1 MDISVV
7 IVNWNTRDLLLECI
21 RSIYETVQGIHF
33 EIWVVDNGSTDGS
46 QEAVKTAFPLVQL
59 IENTQNRGFAA
70 ANNQALK
77 QITGRYALLLN
88 SDAAL
93 TDGAAQKL
101 LSFMESTPTAGM
113 ACGQLLNP
121 DGSRQNSIANFPT
134 LLTLIS
140 NETILRIF
148 FPEKFPS
155 KRRNYLHPIPVESGI
170 GACLMI
176 RKAAM
181 DTVGIF
187 DETYFFFFEETDW
200 AYRMWLAN
208 WQIYFVPSARIIHA
222 QGKSAGNSVASRI
235 LFYRSRYIYL
245 KKWRPKNYSLMVVII
260 FIRLLINAI
269 LSLLGVGLTLGLAP
283 RILDKTI
290 IYFQLIAWHLKKCPD
305 KLSRML

>member
-7 IVNWNTRDLLLECI
+7 IVNWNTRNLLLECI
-21 RSIYETVQGIHF
+21 RSVYETVQGIPF

-46 QEAVKTAFPLVQL
+46 QEAVKTAFPLVRL

-77 QITGRYALLLN
+77 QMTGRYALLLN

-93 TDGAAQKL
+93 TDEAAQKL
-101 LSFMESTPTAGM
+101 LAFMESTPTAGM

-148 FPEKFPS
+148 FTEKFPS
-155 KRRNYLHPIPVESGI
+155 KRRNYPCPIPVESGI

-181 DTVGIF
+181 DAVGIF
-187 DETYFFFFEETDW
+187 DETYFFF
-200 AYRMWLAN
+200 L
-208 WQIYFVPSARIIHA
+208 
-222 QGKSAGNSVASRI
+222 
-235 LFYRSRYIYL
+235 
-245 KKWRPKNYSLMVVII
+245 
-260 FIRLLINAI
+260 
-269 LSLLGVGLTLGLAP
+269 
-283 RILDKTI
+283 
-290 IYFQLIAWHLKKCPD
+290 
-305 KLSRML
+305 

>member
-1 MDISVV
+1 MKEFIVDISVI
-7 IVNWNTRDLLLECI
+7 IVNWNTRDLLLNCI
-21 RSIYETVQGIHF
+21 RSVYETVQGIAF

-46 QEAVKTAFPLVQL
+46 QEAVRAAFPQVQL
-59 IENTQNRGFAA
+59 IENMQNRGFAT

-77 QITGRYALLLN
+77 RMTGRYALLLN

-101 LSFMESTPTAGM
+101 LAFMESTPTAGM

-140 NETILRIF
+140 NETLLRIL

-155 KRRNYLHPIPVESGI
+155 KRRNYTGPIPVESGI

-176 RKAAM
+176 RKTAM
-181 DTVGIF
+181 DAVGIF

-200 AYRMWLAN
+200 AYRMRLAN

-235 LFYRSRYIYL
+235 LFYRSRYIFL
-245 KKWRPKNYSLMVVII
+245 KKWHPKSYSLMVRVL
-260 FIRLLINAI
+260 FIRLLVNAAF
-269 LSLLGVGLTLGLAP
+269 SLLGSGLTLGLAP
-283 RILDKTI
+283 RLLDKTL
-290 IYFQLIAWHLKKCPD
+290 IYFQLIAWHFKGCP
-305 KLSRML
+305 

>member
-1 MDISVV
+1 MDISVI
-7 IVNWNTRDLLLECI
+7 IVNWNTRDLLLNCI
-21 RSIYETVQGIHF
+21 RSVYETLRDISF

-46 QEAVKTAFPLVQL
+46 QEAVKTTFPQIQL
-59 IENTQNRGFAA
+59 IENTENKGFAA

-77 QITGRYALLLN
+77 QMNGRYALLLN

-121 DGSRQNSIANFPT
+121 DGSRQNSIASFPT

-140 NETILRIF
+140 NETLLRIV

-155 KRRNYLHPIPVESGI
+155 KRRNYPDPIPVESGI
-170 GACLMI
+170 GACLII

-181 DTVGIF
+181 DAVGIF
-187 DETYFFFFEETDW
+187 DEAFFFFFEETDW
-200 AYRMWLAN
+200 AYRMRLAN

-222 QGKSAGNSVASRI
+222 QGKSAGNSVAPRI
-235 LFYRSRYIYL
+235 LFYKSRYIYL
-245 KKWRPKNYSLMVVII
+245 KKWHPKSYSLMVLIL
-260 FIRLLINAI
+260 FIRLLVNVA
-269 LSLLGVGLTLGLAP
+269 LSLLGSALTLGLAP
-283 RILDKTI
+283 RLFDKTL
-290 IYFQLIAWHLKKCPD
+290 IYFRLIAWHFKGCP
-305 KLSRML
+305 

>member
-1 MDISVV
+1 MKDIIMDISVI
-7 IVNWNTRDLLLECI
+7 IVNWNTRDLLLKCI
-21 RSIYETVQGIHF
+21 RSVYETVQGIAF

-46 QEAVKTAFPLVQL
+46 QDAVKADFPLVQL

-77 QITGRYALLLN
+77 RMTGRYALLLN

-93 TDGAAQKL
+93 TEGAAQKL
-101 LSFMESTPTAGM
+101 LAFMESTPTAGM

-121 DGSRQNSIANFPT
+121 DGTRQNSIANFPT

-140 NETILRIF
+140 NETFLRIL

-155 KRRNYLHPIPVESGI
+155 KRRNYPGPIPIESGI

-176 RKAAM
+176 RKTAM
-181 DTVGIF
+181 DAVGIF
-187 DETYFFFFEETDW
+187 DENFFFFFEETDW
-200 AYRMWLAN
+200 AYRMRQAQWG
-208 WQIYFVPSARIIHA
+208 IYFIPSARIIHA

-245 KKWRPKNYSLMVVII
+245 KKWHPKSYPLMVMIL
-260 FIRLLINAI
+260 FIRLLVNAA
-269 LSLLGVGLTLGLAP
+269 LSLLGSGLALGFAP
-283 RILDKTI
+283 RLLDKTLV
-290 IYFQLIAWHLKKCPD
+290 YFQLIAWHFKGCP
-305 KLSRML
+305 

>member
-1 MDISVV
+1 MKEFIMDISV
-7 IVNWNTRDLLLECI
+7 IIINWNTRDLLLNCI
-21 RSIYETVQGIHF
+21 RSVYETARDISF

-46 QEAVKTAFPLVQL
+46 QEAVRAAFPRVLL

-77 QITGRYALLLN
+77 RMTGRYALLLN

-93 TDGAAQKL
+93 TDGAAQQL
-101 LSFMESTPTAGM
+101 LAFMESTPAAGM

-140 NETILRIF
+140 NETLLRIV

-155 KRRNYLHPIPVESGI
+155 KRRNYPGPIPIESGI

-176 RKAAM
+176 RKTAM
-181 DTVGIF
+181 EAVGIF

-200 AYRMWLAN
+200 AYRMKQAN
-208 WQIYFVPSARIIHA
+208 WRIFFVPSARIIHS
-222 QGKSAGNSVASRI
+222 QGKSAGNRVASRI

-245 KKWRPKNYSLMVVII
+245 KKWHPKSYSLMRWVL
-260 FIRLLINAI
+260 FIRLLVNAA
-269 LSLLGVGLTLGLAP
+269 LSLLGTGLSLGLAP
-283 RILDKTI
+283 RLLDKTL
-290 IYFQLIAWHLKKCPD
+290 IYFQLIAWHFKGC
-305 KLSRML
+305 R

>member
-1 MDISVV
+1 MKEFIMDLSV
-7 IVNWNTRDLLLECI
+7 IIINWNTRDLLLNCI
-21 RSIYETVQGIHF
+21 RSVYETARDISF
-33 EIWVVDNGSTDGS
+33 EIWVVDNGSTDRS
-46 QEAVKTAFPLVQL
+46 QEAVRAAFPQVLL

-77 QITGRYALLLN
+77 RMTGRFALLLN

-93 TDGAAQKL
+93 TDGAAQQL
-101 LSFMESTPTAGM
+101 LAFMESTPAAGM

-140 NETILRIF
+140 NETLLRIL

-155 KRRNYLHPIPVESGI
+155 KRRNYPGPIPIESGI

-176 RKAAM
+176 RKTAM
-181 DTVGIF
+181 DAVGIF
-187 DETYFFFFEETDW
+187 DEAYFFFFEETDW
-200 AYRMWLAN
+200 AYRMRLAK
-208 WQIYFVPSARIIHA
+208 WGIYFVPSSRIIHA

-245 KKWRPKNYSLMVVII
+245 KKWHPKSYFLMAII
-260 FIRLLINAI
+260 LFIRLLVNAV
-269 LSLLGVGLTLGLAP
+269 LSLLGFGLTLGFVP
-283 RILDKTI
+283 RLLDKTLV
-290 IYFQLIAWHLKKCPD
+290 YFQLIAWHFKGCP
-305 KLSRML
+305 

>member
-1 MDISVV
+1 M
-7 IVNWNTRDLLLECI
+7 
-21 RSIYETVQGIHF
+21 
-33 EIWVVDNGSTDGS
+33 VDNGSTDGS
-46 QEAVKTAFPLVQL
+46 QEAVKAGFPQVQL
-59 IENTQNRGFAA
+59 IENTHNRGFAA

-77 QITGRYALLLN
+77 IMTGRFALLLN

-101 LSFMESTPTAGM
+101 LSFMKATPTAGM

-121 DGSRQNSIANFPT
+121 DGSRQNSIASFPT

-140 NETILRIF
+140 NETLLRIL

-155 KRRNYLHPIPVESGI
+155 KRRNYPGPIPVESGI

-176 RKAAM
+176 RKTAM

-200 AYRMWLAN
+200 AYRMWQAN
-208 WQIYFVPSARIIHA
+208 WGVYFVPSARIIHA

-235 LFYRSRYIYL
+235 HYYRSRYIYL
-245 KKWRPKNYSLMVVII
+245 KKWHPKSYSLMVNIL
-260 FIRLLINAI
+260 FIRLLVNAC
-269 LSLLGVGLTLGLAP
+269 LSFLGSLLTLGLAP
-283 RILDKTI
+283 HLLDKTLV
-290 IYFQLIAWHLKKCPD
+290 YFRLIAWHFKGCP
-305 KLSRML
+305 

>member
-1 MDISVV
+1 MDISVI
-7 IVNWNTRDLLLECI
+7 IVNWNTRNLLLDCI
-21 RSIYETVQGIHF
+21 RSVYETVQEIAF

-46 QEAVKTAFPLVQL
+46 QQAVRAAFPQVHL
-59 IENTQNRGFAA
+59 IENMQNRGFAA

-77 QITGRYALLLN
+77 KMNGRYALLLN

-101 LSFMESTPTAGM
+101 LAFMESTPTAGM

-140 NETILRIF
+140 NETLLRILL
-148 FPEKFPS
+148 PEKFPS
-155 KRRNYLHPIPVESGI
+155 KRRNYAEPIPVESGI

-181 DTVGIF
+181 DMVGIF
-187 DETYFFFFEETDW
+187 DENFFFFFEETDW
-200 AYRMWLAN
+200 AYRMRLAN
-208 WQIYFVPSARIIHA
+208 WQIFFVPSARIIHA

-245 KKWRPKNYSLMVVII
+245 KKWHPKSYWLMVMIL
-260 FIRLLINAI
+260 FIRLWVNAAI
-269 LSLLGVGLTLGLAP
+269 SSLGSGLTLGLAP
-283 RILDKTI
+283 RLFDKTLV
-290 IYFQLIAWHLKKCPD
+290 YFQLIAWHFKGCP
-305 KLSRML
+305 